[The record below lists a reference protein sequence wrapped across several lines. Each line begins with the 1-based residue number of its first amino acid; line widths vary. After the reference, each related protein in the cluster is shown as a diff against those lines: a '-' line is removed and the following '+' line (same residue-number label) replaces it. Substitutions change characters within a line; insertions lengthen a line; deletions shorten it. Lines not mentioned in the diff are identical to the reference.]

1 MEYMSGVIKED
12 MRGIGQQTRCM
23 VGEHINGLKEE
34 HTKVSIKTIVNMAM
48 VAIRGQMEENTS
60 ENGKIIKDMEKVN

>member
-1 MEYMSGVIKED
+1 
-12 MRGIGQQTRCM
+12 M

-60 ENGKIIKDMEKVN
+60 ENGKIIKANGDSFSSK